1 MFRFWFRELMGW
13 LLILLGLGIFY
24 VCLAFLLVEARII
37 EAPIIAVIGVFVF
50 RGGIHLL
57 KVAVA
62 ARIAM
67 QAPTEAPKPVVSD
80 ARKRTTTPL
89 DW

>member
-1 MFRFWFRELMGW
+1 MRFWIREIMGW
-13 LLILLGLGIFY
+13 LLVLVGLLLFYLCVAILLGPRGLIAEAMMLSVVGI
-24 VCLAFLLVEARII
+24 I
-37 EAPIIAVIGVFVF
+37 VF

-67 QAPTEAPKPVVSD
+67 QTQAEIAKPPVAKPVSKTEAPW
-80 ARKRTTTPL
+80 

>member
-13 LLILLGLGIFY
+13 VLVLLGLGIFY
-24 VCLAFLLVEARII
+24 VCLAFLLVEGRIL
-37 EAPIIAVIGVFVF
+37 EAPVIAAIGVFVF

-67 QAPTEAPKPVVSD
+67 QVAKGAAPP
-80 ARKRTTTPL
+80 ARKQASVPL

>member
-13 LLILLGLGIFY
+13 LLVLLGLGIFY
-24 VCLAFLLVEARII
+24 VCLAFLLVEGRIL
-37 EAPIIAVIGVFVF
+37 EAPVIAVIGVFVF

-62 ARIAM
+62 ARLAM
-67 QAPTEAPKPVVSD
+67 QAPAEAPKSALAS
-80 ARKRTTTPL
+80 ARKQSGVPL

>member
-1 MFRFWFRELMGW
+1 MRFWIRELLG
-13 LLILLGLGIFY
+13 LFLILLGLYFFFWCIDIL
-24 VCLAFLLVEARII
+24 LAEGKIL
-37 EAPIIAVIGVFVF
+37 EAPILAIIGVFVF

-62 ARIAM
+62 ARLATSIVP
-67 QAPTEAPKPVVSD
+67 APAKPIEQN
-80 ARKRTTTPL
+80 KKKTTTVPL